1 MMEILIL
8 TAAGIYIAYELSKK
22 QKLDIDYEIIKLD
35 VTKVSSP
42 KIILKITNNSNS
54 SVKID
59 NGYIYIY
66 FYHRGKKYLLATN
79 KNKIKKELQAKE
91 TIILETDL
99 SINIQNSITYFANI
113 KSIDTFDVSFDFE
126 SNFKQQSIKKTY
138 LIKSK

>member
-42 KIILKITNNSNS
+42 KIILKITNNSNV
-54 SVKID
+54 SVRID

-66 FYHRGKKYLLATN
+66 FYHGGKKYLLATN

-113 KSIDTFDVSFDFE
+113 QSIDTFDVSFDFE

>member
-1 MMEILIL
+1 MEILIL

-42 KIILKITNNSNS
+42 KIILKITNNSNV
-54 SVKID
+54 SVRID

-66 FYHRGKKYLLATN
+66 FYHGGKKYLLATN

-113 KSIDTFDVSFDFE
+113 QSIDTFDVSFDFE

>member
-35 VTKVSSP
+35 VTKVSIP
-42 KIILKITNNSNS
+42 KIILKITNNSNV
-54 SVKID
+54 SVRID

-66 FYHRGKKYLLATN
+66 FYHGGKKYLLATN

-113 KSIDTFDVSFDFE
+113 QSIDTFDVSFDFE